1 MTCMKSKFAIS
12 IALTSV
18 YFAFP
23 TCYTKVLAILYNAIN
38 CGDDPY
44 GSLIAYGLAFS
55 SLGDISLE
63 ISKSDKFYFMCGLIF
78 FLIGHLFYIRGNI
91 NYMSYIVFVLVDDV

>member
-1 MTCMKSKFAIS
+1 MIGLKSKFATS
-12 IALTSV
+12 IALASI

-23 TCYTKVLAILYNAIN
+23 TLWTKVLAILYNAVN

-78 FLIGHLFYIRGNI
+78 FLIGHLFYIKGN
-91 NYMSYIVFVLVDDV
+91 NLRRCF